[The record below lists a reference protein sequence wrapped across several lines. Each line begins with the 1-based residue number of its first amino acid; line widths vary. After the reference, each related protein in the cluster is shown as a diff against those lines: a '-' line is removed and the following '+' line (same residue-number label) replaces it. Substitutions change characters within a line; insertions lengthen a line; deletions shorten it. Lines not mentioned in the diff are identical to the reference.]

1 MNRLALL
8 VLYMDELDFVGASNS
23 STSTQDREEIDGDVV
38 LIPQLVDTKAV
49 NELCKVGF
57 FFLLAQVV
65 EFLSL
70 AKQCDQVLHSPGVL
84 AGDHHLLTED
94 EFTLQL
100 GRADHPWV

>member
-23 STSTQDREEIDGDVV
+23 STSTEDREEIDGDVV
-38 LIPQLVDTKAV
+38 LIPQLVDTKA
-49 NELCKVGF
+49 
-57 FFLLAQVV
+57 QVV
-65 EFLSL
+65 EFLSF

-84 AGDHHLLTED
+84 AGDHHLLTQD